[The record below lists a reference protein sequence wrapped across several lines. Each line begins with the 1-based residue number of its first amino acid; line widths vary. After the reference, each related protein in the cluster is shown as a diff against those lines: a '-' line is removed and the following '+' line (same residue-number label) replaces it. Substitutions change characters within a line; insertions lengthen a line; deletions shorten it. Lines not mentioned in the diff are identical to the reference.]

1 MFDAEQLIKGMES
14 QLTSLPLD
22 NAQAFD
28 PEKELEE
35 LLTRTGRTK
44 KSTGGEVSEL
54 IPNAPSEPD
63 ERINKVTGLPYNEG
77 AGAAYMDTD
86 DPMRVLK
93 MNKGGSV
100 DRQGYKLGGLW
111 KEIKDLQG
119 RRDRGSEDV
128 VAFQTPVIV
137 TTEPPRVR
145 MDEGGKVLNALK
157 KAKH

>member
-1 MFDAEQLIKGMES
+1 MREVK
-14 QLTSLPLD
+14 LD
-22 NAQAFD
+22 RVSDFD
-28 PEKELEE
+28 PNEWLELN
-35 LLTRTGRTK
+35 TK
-44 KSTGGEVSEL
+44 IQERLQKSTGGEVSEL